1 MATVGERVI
10 ALLRLHSEGMTD
22 GELARALGK
31 RRPHINRV
39 CRRLAKKG
47 LLERRVVGGI
57 LRNFLVDPPPSLFEP
72 SFSDEHPW
80 TWEGHVQER
89 VARFLEER
97 GWEIQRKADTAKKE
111 PGQDLVA
118 RFPGTPRLL
127 WVTVKGYPQ
136 GTSKTSPATQA
147 RHWFKQAIFDI
158 LDWRG
163 RDQAVAL
170 AVALP
175 EKEVYRKLAD
185 RVRYL
190 QPMLRFSFLWVR
202 EDGGVE
208 VDGGL
213 G

>member
-10 ALLRLHSEGMTD
+10 ALLRLHPEGMTD

-39 CRRLAKKG
+39 CLGLAKKG

-72 SFSDEHPW
+72 SLSDEHPW
-80 TWEGHVQER
+80 AWEGHVQER

-136 GTSKTSPATQA
+136 GTSKRLS
-147 RHWFKQAIFDI
+147 
-158 LDWRG
+158 
-163 RDQAVAL
+163 
-170 AVALP
+170 
-175 EKEVYRKLAD
+175 
-185 RVRYL
+185 
-190 QPMLRFSFLWVR
+190 
-202 EDGGVE
+202 
-208 VDGGL
+208 
-213 G
+213 